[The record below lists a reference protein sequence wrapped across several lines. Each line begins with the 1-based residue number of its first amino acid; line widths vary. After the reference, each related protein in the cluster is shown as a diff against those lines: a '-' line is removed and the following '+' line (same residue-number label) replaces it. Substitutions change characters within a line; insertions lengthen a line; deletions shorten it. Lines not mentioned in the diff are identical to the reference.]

1 MKILI
6 TGGTGFI
13 GSNLTNE
20 LIRENHELV
29 LLIRNDSKI
38 KNISN
43 LDLVTV
49 DYVDVTDHEKLQ
61 TSIKS
66 HKPEI
71 IFHLAGETSHS
82 KSFENPLYDVDVNT
96 KSTLTILET
105 LRKNDINCRFILG
118 STFIVIG
125 KPTKLPLDE
134 MSSCNPTTIYGSN
147 RLTSEHY
154 CWIYNN
160 LYGID
165 TVVFRITN
173 CFGPLEQYKTPSK
186 NALNYLIY
194 QAYKGNPIS
203 IYHKG
208 EFFRDVI
215 YITDV
220 INSLKLLMNKAN
232 SGNLYWIASG
242 KKTWFRQI
250 GEWLNE
256 LTNVQVE
263 YVESPKYTSKVD
275 VGNFHVDNSK
285 LRSLGWK
292 PAVSAKEG
300 IIKTLSFFNQNSL

>member
-20 LIRENHELV
+20 LVKDNHNIV
-29 LLIRNDSKI
+29 LLIRNDSKLS
-38 KNISN
+38 NIQDLN
-43 LDLVTV
+43 LVTI
-49 DYVDVTDHEKLQ
+49 DYVDVTNSKKLEQ
-61 TSIKS
+61 SIIF
-66 HKPEI
+66 HKPDI

-82 KSFENPLYDVDVNT
+82 KSFENPLYDLEVNT

-105 LRKNDINCRFILG
+105 IRKNNIQCKFFLG

-125 KPTKLPLDE
+125 KPNQLPVDE
-134 MSSCNPTTIYGSN
+134 TSICKPTTLYGSN
-147 RLTSEHY
+147 RLTSESY
-154 CWIYNN
+154 CWVYYN

-173 CFGPLEQYKTPSK
+173 CFGPLEQYKTPRK

-194 QAYKGNPIS
+194 QAHKGNSIS

-220 INSLKLLMNKAN
+220 VKSLKLLMNKAN

-242 KKTWFRQI
+242 EKTWFRQI
-250 GEWLNE
+250 GEWLHE
-256 LTNVQVE
+256 LTNVQVD
-263 YVESPKYTSKVD
+263 YVESPEYTSKVD

-292 PAVSAKEG
+292 STVSAKEG
-300 IIKTLSFFNQNSL
+300 IIKTLSFFDQNSL